1 MASHGEWDDRYLRQA
16 TRGVASRVRK
26 HGVASPGTAA
36 GGVQALRKKPCART
50 KGPAQSGVG
59 PRPQGGQCSHPAL
72 AAAAPTKEG
81 SQGGVTRKELEPYLK
96 LGAWPCA
103 REGPVIKVGSDC
115 SGLESVVAALHQMGL
130 GDRVKLEFV
139 CDLDPGCRKF
149 LQTVHKPTSMYD
161 NIKSRDV
168 ESMPEVDLYS
178 AGFPCQPWSPEGKG
192 QGRRD
197 QKGRGDIFDYV
208 LEYINAK
215 LPK

>member
-1 MASHGEWDDRYLRQA
+1 MVSHGEWDDRYLQQA

-26 HGVASPGTAA
+26 HGVAFPGTAA

-50 KGPAQSGVG
+50 KGPAQSKSAPYPKDYGMRG
-59 PRPQGGQCSHPAL
+59 RGQEGGPAL

-139 CDLDPGCRKF
+139 CDNDPGCRQF

-178 AGFPCQPWSPEGKG
+178 AGFPCQPWSPESKG

-197 QKGRGDIFDYV
+197 QKGRGDILD
-208 LEYINAK
+208 
-215 LPK
+215 